1 MAEASLARAVFDVSF
16 WVIAAMASVAG
27 VACWVLFGPET
38 VVETLG
44 TDVELILFLLPK
56 LAAAFLIA
64 AFVQVLLPRDRI
76 GDWIGERS
84 GVRGI
89 ALASVAGAV
98 TPGGPMTSFPV
109 VTALHAAGTGRSAL
123 VAYLTAWSTLGLQRI
138 LTWEVPLMGV
148 EFAALRFVVSLPLPF
163 VAGLVVRL
171 VPIPIDPPGQG
182 DR

>member
-98 TPGGPMTSFPV
+98 T
-109 VTALHAAGTGRSAL
+109 SAL